1 MSLAFAPDENGYAS
15 GERDLVGGFV
25 FIVGAG
31 GYLIWEMLFMGMRGM
46 RGLRGILFLY
56 LTGR

>member
-1 MSLAFAPDENGYAS
+1 MRELLYSVL
-15 GERDLVGGFV
+15 
-25 FIVGAG
+25 
-31 GYLIWEMLFMGMRGM
+31 EMLFMGL

>member
-1 MSLAFAPDENGYAS
+1 M
-15 GERDLVGGFV
+15 
-25 FIVGAG
+25 FIVGAE
-31 GYLIWEMLFMGMRGM
+31 GYLVLEMLFMGL